1 MHIGIDG
8 NEANVEQHVGVSV
21 YTLKLLEYFQ
31 KQATSDLHFT
41 IYLRTA
47 PLATLPPANDFFHY
61 EVVPGPTLWRQVFF
75 PLYLAFHKKPDVFFA
90 PAHYAPAGY
99 NNPLVVTIHDLSY
112 FYYPNEFLAK
122 DLFKLKNW
130 TEEAVKSAKKIIS
143 VSKTTK
149 KDVIKFYAVP
159 EEKVQVVYNGFE
171 KKPPENLDNNQV
183 LEKFNI
189 AKGKYLLFV
198 GTIQPRKNISVL
210 IRALPLISQF
220 APDMKLVIA
229 GKKGWLYESII
240 KEAHENN
247 MAAKIIFT
255 DFVSD
260 DELSVL
266 YQEAFSFVQPS
277 LYEGFGI
284 PLLEA
289 MASNCP
295 VIASIHAS
303 LPEVGGEAC
312 LYFDPDEAEDLA
324 EQVKTLHSNESKR
337 AELIE
342 KGQKRITYFSWESCG
357 KETLEVL
364 KAAV

>member
-1 MHIGIDG
+1 MRIGVDG

-31 KQATSDLHFT
+31 RYATVDTTFTVYLKAPPLSALPSETDHFK
-41 IYLRTA
+41 
-47 PLATLPPANDFFHY
+47 Y
-61 EVVPGPTLWRQVFF
+61 EVVKAPGLWRQIFF
-75 PLYLAFHKKPDVFFA
+75 PIYLATHIKPDVFFA

-99 NNPLVVTIHDLSY
+99 TNPLVVTLHDLSY

-130 TEEAVKSAKKIIS
+130 TEEAVRDSKKIIA

-149 KDVIKFYAVP
+149 KDILKFYKVAD
-159 EEKVQVVYNGFE
+159 EKVTVVYNGFE
-171 KKPPENLDNNQV
+171 KLPPEKLDNEVV
-183 LEKFNI
+183 LKKF
-189 AKGKYLLFV
+189 GLTRGQYLLYV

-210 IRALPLISQF
+210 LRALPLVSGF
-220 APDMKLVIA
+220 APEMKLVIT
-229 GKKGWLYESII
+229 GKKGWMYQSILD
-240 KEAHENN
+240 EAKENN
-247 MAAKIIFT
+247 MADKIIFT

-289 MASNCP
+289 MANDCP

-303 LPEVGGEAC
+303 LPEIGGDAC
-312 LYFDPDEAEDLA
+312 LYFDPDEAEDFT
-324 EQVKTLHSNESKR
+324 ERVKELYGNTAKR
-337 AELIE
+337 SELIE
-342 KGQKRITYFSWESCG
+342 KGKKRITYFSWESCG

-364 KAAV
+364 KSAA

>member
-31 KQATSDLHFT
+31 KQATQDTHFT
-41 IYLRTA
+41 IYLRNA
-47 PLATLPPANDFFHY
+47 PLPAMPAANEFFKY
-61 EVVPGPTLWRQVFF
+61 EVIKGPTMWRQIIF
-75 PLYLAFHKKPDVFFA
+75 PLYLLFHKKPDVFFA

-99 NNPLVVTIHDLSY
+99 KDPLVVTIHDLSY
-112 FYYPNEFLAK
+112 FYYPTEFLAK

-130 TEEAVKSAKKIIS
+130 TEEAVKSAKKVIS

-149 KDVIKFYAVP
+149 KDILKFYSIP
-159 EEKVQVVYNGFE
+159 EEKVKVVYNGFE
-171 KKPPENLDNNQV
+171 KKPPEDLDNADV
-183 LEKFNI
+183 MKKFGI
-189 AKGKYLLFV
+189 SKDKYLLYV

-210 IRALPLISQF
+210 IRALPMIAQF

-229 GKKGWLYESII
+229 GKKGWMYDSVIAEG
-240 KEAHENN
+240 KQNN
-247 MAAKIIFT
+247 MADKIIFT

-260 DELSVL
+260 EELSVL

-289 MASNCP
+289 MSNNCP

-303 LPEVGGEAC
+303 LPEIGDDAC
-312 LYFDPDEAEDLA
+312 IYFDPDEADDLV
-324 EQVKTLHSNESKR
+324 ERVKELHDNESKR
-337 AELIE
+337 AELVK
-342 KGQKRITYFSWESCG
+342 KGQNRITYFSWDSCG
-357 KETLEVL
+357 QETLEVL
-364 KAAV
+364 KSAV

>member
-31 KQATSDLHFT
+31 KQATTDLHFT
-41 IYLRTA
+41 VYLRSE
-47 PLATLPPANDFFHY
+47 PLATMPKGSDFFEY
-61 EVVPGPTLWRQVFF
+61 QVVKGPALWRQIIF

-130 TEEAVKSAKKIIS
+130 TEEAVKSARKVIA

-149 KDVIKFYAVP
+149 KDILKFYSLP
-159 EEKVQVVYNGFE
+159 EDKVKVVYNGFE
-171 KKPPENLDNNQV
+171 KKPPENLDNSVV
-183 LEKFNI
+183 LSKFNI
-189 AKGKYLLFV
+189 ERGKYLLYV

-210 IRALPLISQF
+210 IRALPLISEI
-220 APDMKLVIA
+220 APDMKLVIT
-229 GKKGWLYESII
+229 GKKGWMYESILE
-240 KEAHENN
+240 EAKQNN
-247 MAAKIIFT
+247 MSDKIIFT
-255 DFVSD
+255 DFVTD
-260 DELSVL
+260 DELAVL
-266 YQEAFSFVQPS
+266 YYDAFSYVQPS
-277 LYEGFGI
+277 FYEGFGI

-289 MASNCP
+289 MANSCP

-303 LPEVGGEAC
+303 LPEIGGEAC

-324 EQVKTLHSNESKR
+324 ERIKELYGNENKR
-337 AELIE
+337 TELIE
-342 KGQKRITYFSWESCG
+342 KGKKRITYFSWESCG

-364 KAAV
+364 KSAV